1 MNNSECYRFE
11 QLDFSDGLLALDA
24 TYIIHLE
31 GNGREEQIIKQLEEY
46 HPTNLV
52 YILYNK
58 GYKKCNKSLHLNE
71 PQIDLIDAFLYVF
84 KDARSKNY
92 KNILILEDDFIFNE
106 KIKDKQAQ
114 TNVMEFIKK
123 KENEPMIYMLGCLPF
138 VQRPYDKYTNVLSCG
153 IGTHAC
159 IYTQSVIE
167 QTLQENEQDFKDWD
181 YYTWHKYIKY
191 VYYEPLC
198 YQLFPET
205 ENQKNWDSFSGL
217 KDVLLYLIKLLQL
230 DKKPEPGYT
239 FFYNLSKLT
248 HALYITFVI
257 FLIIFSIFVLHLIY
271 VYALKNYNITKNI
284 KNFKRK

>member
-1 MNNSECYRFE
+1 MNNSKCYRFE
-11 QLDFSDGLLALDA
+11 QHDFSDGLLDLDA

-31 GNGREEQIIKQLEEY
+31 GNGREEQIKKQLEEY
-46 HPTNLV
+46 HPTNLI

-71 PQIDLIDAFLYVF
+71 PQIDLIDAFLYIF
-84 KDARSKNY
+84 KDAHSKNY
-92 KNILILEDDFIFNE
+92 KNILILEDDFIFNK

-114 TNVMEFIKK
+114 TNIMEFIKK

-138 VQRPYDKYTNVLSCG
+138 IQRPYDKYTNVLSCG

-159 IYTQSVIE
+159 IYTKSVVE
-167 QTLQENEQDFKDWD
+167 HTLQENVQDFIDWD
-181 YYTWHKYIKY
+181 YYTWNKYTKY
-191 VYYEPLC
+191 MYHEPLC
-198 YQLFPET
+198 YQLFTET

-217 KDVLLYLIKLLQL
+217 TYILLHLIKLLQL

-239 FFYNLSKLT
+239 YFYNLSKVT
-248 HALYITFVI
+248 YAGIVI
-257 FLIIFSIFVLHLIY
+257 FLVIFVLFLVHLIY
-271 VYALKNYNITKNI
+271 VYALKNYTITKNI

>member
-1 MNNSECYRFE
+1 MNNSECYRLE
-11 QLDFSDGLLALDA
+11 QHEFSDGMLNLDA

-31 GNGREEQIIKQLEEY
+31 GNGREQHINNQLEEY

-71 PQIDLIDAFLYVF
+71 PQIDLIDAFLYIF
-84 KDARSKNY
+84 KDAINKNY
-92 KNILILEDDFIFNE
+92 KNILILEDDFIFND
-106 KIKDKQAQ
+106 KIKDKKAQ

-138 VQRPYDKYTNVLSCG
+138 IQRPYDKHTNVLSCG

-159 IYTQSVIE
+159 IYSQPLME
-167 QTLQENEQDFKDWD
+167 QVLQENKTEFTDWD
-181 YYTWHKYIKY
+181 YYTHSKFTRYIY
-191 VYYEPLC
+191 HEPLC

-205 ENQKNWDSFSGL
+205 ENQQNWESFFGL
-217 KDVLLYLIKLLQL
+217 KYVLLYLIKFLQL

-239 FFYNLSKLT
+239 FFYNTSKLLY
-248 HALYITFVI
+248 ALMVVFIV
-257 FLIIFSIFVLHLIY
+257 IFVLFVVHLIY
-271 VYALKNYNITKNI
+271 VYALKNYNITKTI
-284 KNFKRK
+284 KSITPFLI